1 MTQLIHMHHLEGFQA
16 ALKQNRANVKKSNTS
31 ATIKKKKNTFSPTYS
46 TLFCPS
52 GRRLLGNLTIRLITK
67 KLKLIQ

>member
-31 ATIKKKKNTFSPTYS
+31 ATIKKKK
-46 TLFCPS
+46 TLFH
-52 GRRLLGNLTIRLITK
+52 LLIPPYFARVAEGF
-67 KLKLIQ
+67 